1 MFHILQSY
9 YAGQMVC
16 SSYYSTEVTVRNLC
30 YMKGC
35 FEALAHEFF
44 YLVSFRFN
52 VGRISIALVAAGLQ
66 SHCLLVS
73 AILQMSL
80 NFA

>member
-1 MFHILQSY
+1 M
-9 YAGQMVC
+9 
-16 SSYYSTEVTVRNLC
+16 RNLC

-66 SHCLLVS
+66 GHCLLVS

-80 NFA
+80 NFARKGEIVESIPMSFPPGANL